1 MTDISGIT
9 QADRAWWQ
17 RRAAAEL
24 GSVLHRNPDLPCI
37 GWTVGPAGPVL
48 AGHVNG
54 LAPAAQVR
62 AVFDSWRHA
71 LVLEDYRE
79 HRGGGGTAFLHA
91 AARRN
96 QVKIRLSATVFGDE
110 PEAGR

>member
-1 MTDISGIT
+1 MTGISGIT
-9 QADRAWWQ
+9 QADRARWQ

-24 GSVLHRNPDLPCI
+24 GSILHQNPDLPCI
-37 GWTVGPAGPVL
+37 GWTVGPAGSVL
-48 AGHVNG
+48 AGHLNG

-62 AVFDSWRHA
+62 AVFDSWCHA

-91 AARRN
+91 AARRD
-96 QVKIRLSATVFGDE
+96 QVKIWLSATVFGDE
-110 PEAGR
+110 PEAGQ

>member
-1 MTDISGIT
+1 MTDISRIT

-17 RRAAAEL
+17 QRAAAEL
-24 GSVLHRNPDLPCI
+24 GSILHQNPDLACI
-37 GWTVGPAGPVL
+37 GWTVGPAGSVL

-71 LVLEDYRE
+71 LVLED
-79 HRGGGGTAFLHA
+79 
-91 AARRN
+91 
-96 QVKIRLSATVFGDE
+96 
-110 PEAGR
+110 

>member
-1 MTDISGIT
+1 M
-9 QADRAWWQ
+9 
-17 RRAAAEL
+17 
-24 GSVLHRNPDLPCI
+24 
-37 GWTVGPAGPVL
+37 
-48 AGHVNG
+48 
-54 LAPAAQVR
+54 
-62 AVFDSWRHA
+62 FDSWCHA

-96 QVKIRLSATVFGDE
+96 QVKIRLTATVFGDE

>member
-1 MTDISGIT
+1 MTGTSRVT

-24 GSVLHRNPDLPCI
+24 GSILRQNPDLPCT

-54 LAPAAQVR
+54 LAPAGQVR
-62 AVFDSWRHA
+62 AVSGTWRHA

-79 HRGGGGTAFLHA
+79 RQGGGGTASLHA

-96 QVKIRLSATVFGDE
+96 RVQIRLTATVFGDE
-110 PEAGR
+110 PGAGQ

>member
-1 MTDISGIT
+1 VTGICGIT

-17 RRAAAEL
+17 QRAAAEL
-24 GSVLHRNPDLPCI
+24 GSILHQNPDLPCI
-37 GWTVGPAGPVL
+37 GWTVSPAGLVL

-79 HRGGGGTAFLHA
+79 NRGGGGTAFLHA

-96 QVKIRLSATVFGDE
+96 QVKVRLTATVFGDE
-110 PEAGR
+110 PEAGQ